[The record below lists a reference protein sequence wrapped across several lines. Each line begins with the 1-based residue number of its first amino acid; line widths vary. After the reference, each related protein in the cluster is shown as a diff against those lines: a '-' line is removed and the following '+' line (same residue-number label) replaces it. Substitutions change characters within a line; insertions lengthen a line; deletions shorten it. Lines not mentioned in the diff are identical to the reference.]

1 MRRQSCLVLLML
13 VFGLILAACGDNT
26 ATNAPAPTT
35 AAATTAAATT
45 AAPAATTAAPATTA
59 AATTAAVAT
68 TAATATTAAPA
79 TTAAATTAAATTA
92 AAIPTVPAAK
102 SSGLKG
108 TINWWHITTGDPGKA
123 TWQALADSYMKA
135 NPGTTIN
142 ITILE
147 NDAFKAKLTTVM
159 QSGNPPDLFQSWGGG
174 VMAEYARAGLLKD
187 ISGDLKGAWGDSFN
201 KAPLDVYSADGK
213 YYGVPWDMG
222 AVGFWYNKAL
232 FTKAGISA
240 PPATWSDFIAAVKKL
255 QAAGITPISLG
266 EKDKW
271 PGHFYWVY
279 LATRIGGKAAFDKAY
294 SQTGSFADPSYVQAG
309 QKLKELI
316 DLKPFPNGFLGLT
329 YNDQAAAMGEGKAA
343 MELMGQWAPTVEKD
357 QSSNKQGQGD
367 NIGFFP
373 FPSVEGGAGDK
384 DDIMGGGNGIG
395 VGKNAP
401 PVAIDFL
408 KYLTS
413 LDVQKYFGAQGLALP
428 VIKGTE
434 SAVTDPLQKEIQA
447 SVNKAKYYQLYYD
460 QYLPPAI
467 ASVIVDQVQ
476 GLMAGSASPDAV
488 AKAVQDSAAT
498 ELKK

>member
-1 MRRQSCLVLLML
+1 MKRRSCLALLIL
-13 VFGLILAACGDNT
+13 VFGLLLAACGDNT
-26 ATNAPAPTT
+26 ATVPAATTTAAPATTAATTTVAATTT

-45 AAPAATTAAPATTA
+45 TAAPATT
-59 AATTAAVAT
+59 
-68 TAATATTAAPA
+68 TAAP
-79 TTAAATTAAATTA
+79 TTAAATTTA
-92 AAIPTVPAAK
+92 APTTVAIVPPAK
-102 SSGLKG
+102 ASGLTGKVS
-108 TINWWHITTGDPGKA
+108 WWHITTGDPGKTA
-123 TWQALADSYMKA
+123 WQSMADAYMKV
-135 NPGTTIN
+135 NPGVQIE

-147 NDAFKAKLTTVM
+147 NDAFKQKLATVM

-232 FTKAGISA
+232 FAKAGIAA
-240 PPATWSDFIAAVKKL
+240 PPATWTEFIAAVKKL

-294 SQTGSFADPSYVQAG
+294 SRSGSFADPAFVQAG

-316 DLKPFPNGFLGLT
+316 DLKPFPQGFLGLT
-329 YNDQAAAMGEGKAA
+329 YNDQAAAVGEGRAA
-343 MELMGQWAPTVEKD
+343 IELMGQWAPSVEKD
-357 QSSNKQGQGD
+357 QSSNKQGLGE
-367 NIGFFP
+367 NLGFFP

-384 DDIMGGGNGIG
+384 DDIMGGGNGIAL
-395 VGKNAP
+395 GKNASP
-401 PVAIDFL
+401 AAVDFL
-408 KYLTS
+408 KYLTN
-413 LDVQKYFGAQGLALP
+413 LDNQKVLAQIGVALP
-428 VIKGTE
+428 VVKGSE
-434 SAVTDPLQKEIQA
+434 VAVTDPLLKQVQA
-447 SVNKAKYYQLYYD
+447 NVNQAKYYQLYYD
-460 QYLPPAI
+460 QYLPPAM
-467 ASVIVDQVQ
+467 ASVIVDSIQ
-476 GLMAGSASPDAV
+476 GLYAGSSTPEAV
-488 AKAVQDSAAT
+488 AKAIEESAAS

>member
-1 MRRQSCLVLLML
+1 M
-13 VFGLILAACGDNT
+13 T
-26 ATNAPAPTT
+26 
-35 AAATTAAATT
+35 
-45 AAPAATTAAPATTA
+45 
-59 AATTAAVAT
+59 
-68 TAATATTAAPA
+68 
-79 TTAAATTAAATTA
+79 
-92 AAIPTVPAAK
+92 
-102 SSGLKG
+102 G

-123 TWQALADSYMKA
+123 VWQVMADAYTKA
-135 NPGTTIN
+135 NPGVKIN

-147 NDAFKAKLTTVM
+147 NDAFKTKLTTVM
-159 QSGNPPDLFQSWGGG
+159 QSGQPPDLFQSWGGG

-187 ISGDLKGAWGDSFN
+187 ISGDLKGVWGDSFN
-201 KAPLDVYSADGK
+201 KAPLDVYATDGK

-232 FTKAGISA
+232 FTKAGITA
-240 PPATWSDFIAAVKKL
+240 PPATWTDFLAAVKKL
-255 QAAGITPISLG
+255 QAAGIIPISLG

-316 DLKPFPNGFLGLT
+316 DLKPFASGFLGLT

-343 MELMGQWAPTVEKD
+343 MELMGQWAPSVEKD
-357 QSSNKQGQGD
+357 QSSNKTGQGD
-367 NIGFFP
+367 NLGFFP
-373 FPSVEGGAGDK
+373 FPSVEGGTGDK
-384 DDIMGGGNGIG
+384 DDIMGGGNGIA
-395 VGKNAP
+395 VGKNASP
-401 PVAIDFL
+401 AAVDFL

-413 LDVQKYFGAQGLALP
+413 LDSQKLFGQMSLALP
-428 VIKGTE
+428 VVKGSE
-434 SAVTDPLQKEIQA
+434 SAVADPLQLQIQA

-488 AKAVQDSAAT
+488 AKAVQESAAS